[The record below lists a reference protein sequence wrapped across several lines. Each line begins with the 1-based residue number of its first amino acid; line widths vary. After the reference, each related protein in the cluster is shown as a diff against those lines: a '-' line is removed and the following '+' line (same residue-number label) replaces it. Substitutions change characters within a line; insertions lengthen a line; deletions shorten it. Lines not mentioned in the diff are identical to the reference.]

1 MVPIK
6 WNDNDLIRELPNSK
20 NWKDLCIKIGIS
32 GKSQRNV
39 YRVRNRA
46 NDLKLDYSHFSWKR
60 KYTVEQLKYAVQNSF
75 SYRQTL
81 KLLGMCESGS
91 AYIFI
96 KRAIKESELDISHFT
111 GRRSTENKSFPNPVP
126 LNEILV
132 ENSTYLNTYCLKNR
146 LIKEGLKEKKCEICG
161 IIKWMGM
168 PVPTELDH
176 INGIRNDNRLFNL
189 RIICRNC
196 GGQLLTFA
204 GRNSKWAGAGI
215 GRQERFKTVC
225 S

>member
-1 MVPIK
+1 MIPIK
-6 WNDNDLIRELPNSK
+6 WNDDDLIRELPSSK
-20 NWKDLCIKIGIS
+20 NWKDLCIRLSLS
-32 GKSQRNV
+32 GNSQRNI
-39 YRVRNRA
+39 YRIRDRA
-46 NDLKLDYSHFSWKR
+46 DELGLDYSHFSWKR
-60 KYTVEQLKYAVQNSF
+60 KYTKDALKNAVENSF
-75 SYRQTL
+75 CYRQTL
-81 KLLGMCESGS
+81 ENLGICKSGS

-96 KRAIKESELDISHFT
+96 KAAISRCELNISHFT
-111 GRRSTENKSFPNPVP
+111 GRKSNCGKNFSKTIP

-132 ENSTYLNTYCLKNR
+132 ENSTYLNTYRLKIK
-146 LIKEGLKEKKCEICG
+146 LIKEGLKEEKCEICG
-161 IIKWMGM
+161 IIEWMGM

-204 GRNSKWAGAGI
+204 GRNSKRASAGI